1 MIYGFGT
8 RPATNTV
15 VENFLNSTEHHYY
28 KNVKNMQPYEMSFW
42 PDFVWHKWIEQKI
55 PIAVLGILRGTE
67 QLLWRAKEN
76 KINYY
81 YIDHAYFFRA
91 DKHINNK
98 ITNERSYRVC
108 LNTENLNFLT
118 NKSLIDVDYA
128 RIEKNKNLMFP
139 RKVTRKSGKRILV
152 CPPSFAIGRY
162 YKFENGVQTWLDNVI
177 KIIKSQTDKEIC
189 FRFKES
195 RIPLMQDLE
204 DVYCVVTYQSTMA
217 IEAILNGVPVYCDES
232 SSSAPVSNTH
242 LNISQTYFP
251 TNDEIENWIINLLA
265 NQFTIEEMNSG
276 LALNTVQRLQGDNYI
291 K

>member
-8 RPATNTV
+8 RPATDYAV
-15 VENFLNSTEHHYY
+15 RSFLNSTEHTYF
-28 KNVKNMQPYEMSFW
+28 KQTRNVDKYEMSFW
-42 PDFVWHKWIEQKI
+42 PNFIWHKWIEQKI
-55 PIAVLGILRGTE
+55 PIVTLGILRGTE

-98 ITNERSYRVC
+98 ITKDRNYRIC
-108 LNTENLNFLT
+108 LNTEHLNYLT
-118 NKSLIDVDYA
+118 NKSLIDADYA
-128 RIEKNKNLMFP
+128 RIEKNKMLMFP
-139 RKVTRKSGKRILV
+139 RNITRKTGNKILV
-152 CPPSFAIGRY
+152 CPPSFAIGRF
-162 YKFENGVQTWLDNVI
+162 YKFENGVQTWLDDTI
-177 KIIKSQTDKEIC
+177 KAIKSQTNKEILI
-189 FRFKES
+189 RLKES
-195 RIPLMQDLE
+195 TTPLVQDLE
-204 DVYCVVTYQSTMA
+204 DVYCVVTYQSTLA
-217 IEAILNGVPVYCDES
+217 IEAILNGIPVYCDQS

-251 TNDEIENWIINLLA
+251 TKDEIENWVINLLA

-276 LALNTVQRLQGDNYI
+276 LALETVNRLQNNNYI